1 MKKMYSRALG
11 LALALGTCLAV
22 GPTQAQEIGTLS
34 ERVLT
39 VTGQG
44 STLVETAI
52 ATVRLGVEVS
62 GPAAE
67 QVQAEVAQRSNRLVE
82 ELRAQQVER
91 LQTTGISL
99 FPNYDGSY
107 RNGDRPR
114 GMRGQNIVQ
123 FEVPIERAGEILDR
137 AIAAGAGQIQS
148 VTFRPTDEVL
158 EAGRKAALERAV
170 ADARSQADVVLGTL
184 NFQVKSIRNIQVG
197 GGSAPAPIAL
207 EGAALARSSAATPV
221 IGGEQTVNARVTLAI
236 EY

>member
-1 MKKMYSRALG
+1 MKKTYLQMLG
-11 LALALGTCLAV
+11 LVLAMGTCLAV
-22 GPTQAQEIGTLS
+22 PPLHAQEIGTMS

-44 STLVETAI
+44 LVMVETAI

-62 GPAAE
+62 GASAE
-67 QVQAEVAQRSNRLVE
+67 QVQAEVAQRSNSLVE
-82 ELRAQQVER
+82 ELRRQRVER

-99 FPNYDGSY
+99 FPDYNSSSG
-107 RNGDRPR
+107 NRPR
-114 GMRGQNIVQ
+114 GVRGQNIVQ
-123 FEVPIERAGEILDR
+123 FEVPVERAGEILDG

-158 EAGRKAALERAV
+158 EAGRKAALELAV
-170 ADARSQADVVLGTL
+170 ADARSQADIVLGTL
-184 NFQVKSIRNIQVG
+184 DFQVKSIRNIQVG
-197 GGSAPAPIAL
+197 NNSAPPPIAL
-207 EGAALARSSAATPV
+207 EAATLARSSSPTPV